1 MIPPSTTELPSRSS
15 RTTGNARD
23 ANSPRIN
30 STGRNIVTG
39 LPAGDSRRSDGSIQG
54 ERLRADRHGGA
65 SLFFGGNLC
74 RLPDS
79 PAFVPFYAAD
89 PCAGT
94 SPQSQTGTRT
104 VIRRQANPYGG
115 RRTVL
120 PLSGGVGQIR
130 TPHAVRVVQQKS
142 APKNGRRQ
150 CSH

>member
-1 MIPPSTTELPSRSS
+1 MISPSTTELPSRSS

-39 LPAGDSRRSDGSIQG
+39 LPAGDSRRSDGSVQG

-65 SLFFGGNLC
+65 SLFFGGNCVGC
-74 RLPDS
+74 R
-79 PAFVPFYAAD
+79 
-89 PCAGT
+89 
-94 SPQSQTGTRT
+94 TG
-104 VIRRQANPYGG
+104 
-115 RRTVL
+115 
-120 PLSGGVGQIR
+120 PLSYRFLLRIPAPAPHRRARPGQERSYGDKRIHTEADAQSSPSAAVWGKSVLR
-130 TPHAVRVVQQKS
+130 TLSAWYSKKS